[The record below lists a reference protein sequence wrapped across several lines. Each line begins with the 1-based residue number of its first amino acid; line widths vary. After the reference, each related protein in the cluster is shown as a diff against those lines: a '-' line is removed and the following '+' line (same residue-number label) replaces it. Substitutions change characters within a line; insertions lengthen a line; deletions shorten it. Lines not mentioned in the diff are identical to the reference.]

1 MYQCLLLQA
10 QTNNKLN
17 RHMKITN
24 QTTDELMLKE
34 GDAKGIMAGIVLVV
48 VGIGVAFYSQFSP
61 SIALWIA
68 IAVFIIGLAF
78 IFLSSSIT
86 VDANKTSGQIVYQTK
101 RLIGGSTATYAVAD
115 VLRIETRKSWRIEN
129 NNVSS
134 GRGISMPR
142 QVLVLQSVIVFKDG
156 QELPLDH
163 QNSSSGISIG
173 PAVMMG
179 GSGKEVAIANQVA
192 TFLGVPFQEIAP
204 PSGLTGINIGG
215 GSGIQL

>member
-1 MYQCLLLQA
+1 
-10 QTNNKLN
+10 
-17 RHMKITN
+17 MKITN

-86 VDANKTSGQIVYQTK
+86 VDANKTSGQIVYQIK
-101 RLIGGSTATYAVAD
+101 RLIGGSTATYAIAD
-115 VLRIETRKSWRIEN
+115 VLRVETRRTWRIEN

-134 GRGISMPR
+134 GRGVSMPR
-142 QVLVLQSVIVFKDG
+142 QVLVSQSAIVFKDG

>member
-1 MYQCLLLQA
+1 
-10 QTNNKLN
+10 
-17 RHMKITN
+17 MKITN
-24 QTTDELMLKE
+24 QTTDELVLKE
-34 GDAKGIMAGIVLVV
+34 GDAKGIMVGIVLVI

-61 SIALWIA
+61 SIALWVA

-134 GRGISMPR
+134 GRGVSMPR
-142 QVLVLQSVIVFKDG
+142 QVLVSQSVIVFKDG

-204 PSGLTGINIGG
+204 PSGGMGIGIG
-215 GSGIQL
+215 GSGGSIQL